1 MPLTPYHFGPHAC
14 AALPLGRHLDLPVFI
29 AANVAVDIEPL
40 LVMTYRLKYP
50 LHGYAHTFLVGALV
64 GVALATAVFP
74 LRGIIAKAMRFARLP
89 HEPTYLR
96 MALSGILG
104 VWLHV
109 VFDSFLYRDIRP
121 FFPSSANPFLGL
133 IKWGALYRICEISFV
148 PALAIYIYVAFVR
161 RKPETA
167 TSPASVTEEGDD
179 SGLSSESGARVAAPK

>member
-29 AANVAVDIEPL
+29 AANVAVDIEPV
-40 LVMTYRLKYP
+40 LVFTLRLEYP

-64 GVALATAVFP
+64 GVALATVAFP
-74 LRGIIAKAMRFARLP
+74 FRGIIAKAMRLACLP
-89 HEPTYLR
+89 YEPTYLK

-109 VFDSFLYRDIRP
+109 VFDSVMHHDIRP
-121 FFPSSANPFLGL
+121 FFPSNANPFLRLISLRALHGL
-133 IKWGALYRICEISFV
+133 CVASFV

-167 TSPASVTEEGDD
+167 TSPADVTEE
-179 SGLSSESGARVAAPK
+179 ETTPV